1 MMECKDIREKLS
13 FYLEGT
19 LPAEEKRLI
28 GEHLNSCPQCGTAL
42 QDLKRTEELVKNL
55 EEVEPPAWMTQ
66 KIMARVRAE
75 QEKKRG
81 IFQKLFY
88 PLHIK
93 VPIEALATVL
103 IAVVAVYVFRAVEP
117 EMKSMPVPPA
127 VGPIITREEA
137 PKPSREP
144 AVDTL
149 APHAKDANQE
159 QRRSDKDTV
168 APAPPASAFQA
179 RQEEKSSLSRPAEQ
193 PLAAKKKE
201 NVAES
206 QGELGGASRALKK
219 QEPSELKAASPPPL
233 QERESL
239 ALSDMAQDARERK
252 KMAPAPKA
260 METAALKPEPIE
272 VSVIVKDV
280 RVASREIETFLGQAG
295 ATNIKRES
303 HEGREILTAEL
314 KAKNVREFLDKLK
327 AVGEIKEKA
336 ISPEIAEGNIA
347 IRVEIVSNP

>member
-19 LPAEEKRLI
+19 LPPEEKRLI

-66 KIMARVRAE
+66 KIMARVRTE

-117 EMKSMPVPPA
+117 EMKSLPVPPA

-149 APHAKDANQE
+149 APHAKDANKE

-219 QEPSELKAASPPPL
+219 QEPSELKAVSPPPL
-233 QERESL
+233 QEREGL
-239 ALSDMAQDARERK
+239 ALSDTARDTRERK
-252 KMAPAPKA
+252 KMAAAPKA
-260 METAALKPEPIE
+260 MGAAATKPEP
-272 VSVIVKDV
+272 VQVLVTVKDV
-280 RVASREIETFLGQAG
+280 RRASGQVETFLGQAG
-295 ATNIKRES
+295 ARNIKKESREGG
-303 HEGREILTAEL
+303 EVLTAEL
-314 KAKNVREFLDKLK
+314 KAQSVREFLDKLK
-327 AVGEIKEKA
+327 AVGEMKEETV
-336 ISPEIAEGNIA
+336 SPDMAEGNIPV
-347 IRVEIVSNP
+347 RVEIVSNP

>member
-19 LPAEEKRLI
+19 LPSEEKRLI

-66 KIMARVRAE
+66 KIMARVRTE

-117 EMKSMPVPPA
+117 EMKSMPLPPA
-127 VGPIITREEA
+127 VGPIIIREKA

-149 APHAKDANQE
+149 APHAKDANKE
-159 QRRSDKDTV
+159 QRRSDKDAV
-168 APAPPASAFQA
+168 APTPPASAVQA
-179 RQEEKSSLSRPAEQ
+179 RQEEKSSLARPAEQ
-193 PLAAKKKE
+193 PLVAKKKG

-206 QGELGGASRALKK
+206 QGELGRAAEPLKK
-219 QEPSELKAASPPPL
+219 QEPSELKAASQSPL
-233 QERESL
+233 QEREGL
-239 ALSDMAQDARERK
+239 ALSDTARDTRERK
-252 KMAPAPKA
+252 KMAAAPKA
-260 METAALKPEPIE
+260 MGTAVIKPEPIE

-303 HEGREILTAEL
+303 HEGREILTAGL

>member
-1 MMECKDIREKLS
+1 
-13 FYLEGT
+13 
-19 LPAEEKRLI
+19 
-28 GEHLNSCPQCGTAL
+28 
-42 QDLKRTEELVKNL
+42 
-55 EEVEPPAWMTQ
+55 
-66 KIMARVRAE
+66 MARVRAE

-117 EMKSMPVPPA
+117 EMKSLPVPPA

-149 APHAKDANQE
+149 GPRARDANKE

-168 APAPPASAFQA
+168 APAPPENAFQA
-179 RQEEKSSLSRPAEQ
+179 KQEEKSSLARPAEQ

-219 QEPSELKAASPPPL
+219 QESSELKAASPPPL

-239 ALSDMAQDARERK
+239 ALSDVARDTRERK
-252 KMAPAPKA
+252 KLAAAPKS
-260 METAALKPEPIE
+260 MEAAALKPGPIE

-280 RVASREIETFLGQAG
+280 GVAGREIETFLGQAG
-295 ATNIKRES
+295 ATKIKRES
-303 HEGREILTAEL
+303 HEGTEILTAEL